1 VIDLQSIQGGEE
13 GDFQRRFAEV
23 KAEWEAAGI
32 IVLDTWAREPLPES
46 VMGIPREAI
55 DGRLRGGGGGIEQA
69 AIHVFTDLWP
79 LVAAGFVGAIS
90 TDAWDYTKKRLAA
103 ALKRLLGSKVQKVT
117 IEVADEGGGL
127 QDDTYEF
134 VTDDLAHIDRAVDAM
149 AGNVVARG
157 AIEQRRTIE
166 YRWDAANG
174 GWIPVRRVDTTTRPT
189 TES

>member
-1 VIDLQSIQGGEE
+1 
-13 GDFQRRFAEV
+13 
-23 KAEWEAAGI
+23 
-32 IVLDTWAREPLPES
+32 
-46 VMGIPREAI
+46 
-55 DGRLRGGGGGIEQA
+55 
-69 AIHVFTDLWP
+69 
-79 LVAAGFVGAIS
+79 VGAIS